1 MSRADS
7 PHLVATA
14 QATARAYSLPGP
26 LAYGRDTV
34 GFVAAVLA
42 GTQPP
47 LSPSAWTAEEIVSAM
62 ESVEGYTVSKTKR
75 NTSVPHLLQGG
86 NRMGMG
92 MSRAVEEMLVSAPS
106 EKYIELF
113 PMWPRGF
120 DASFHNLRVKG
131 AFLVS
136 ANWSAHGAGTVTFLE
151 IEPAAIDA
159 AQVKEC
165 AVMSPWQHVAQ
176 VTVHCAGGE
185 AQPMPV
191 ANETGVFI
199 FRAENHQ
206 KCSISPDLI
215 SVKTDD
221 NDGVRPSDTRRQTT
235 SWSGP
240 RATVRRKNGHVEL
253 LIDGEPS
260 VPIWFKNH
268 ASGSNSSEFWSTVRY
283 ELQLAAGAGV
293 PVISFVLACTETAS
307 CATDGKLDPTV
318 AKMVGEIDM
327 AFAAANSSRKAL
339 LWPTVYPHWPDAE
352 SVLTSDSTSS
362 KLSKEYGNSPSI
374 GWRNNTAAAVAQWM
388 QALDNAYPKRVLG
401 VHLAGLQ
408 TTEWFYEGMWGAK
421 EGNYM
426 ADYSASAQAEWC
438 ARNGSRAVIIS
449 PASSAPKLG
458 NKVDYPN
465 LARTVGTDLHRAR
478 AFAKLCE
485 AFGWDR
491 VALLHDDSVWGRG
504 GAAAMKAS
512 VEAVGYSVHTTV
524 DFALA
529 AFDDGTVHARE
540 LLDRLDAASP
550 RVIVL
555 VTQLRVQLAL
565 YAWAYD
571 HQILYGPGFGY
582 FTFWPGED
590 SLHNQDGSVNMSA
603 VQGAKGVLGLRPSA
617 LRGAPAVV
625 EPIVN
630 LWRSKSSSS
639 CAGLAYCDSDGCP
652 GSWTEYSPPTVDAVL
667 LYAHAMD
674 ALYRTAPLSIEDPD
688 ALYAAMLQLPAFEGV
703 SGPIKLG
710 DDGDLLA
717 RFTLVNLQMFTGA
730 ESPCE
735 RRRQLASSISL
746 PETRV
751 AFVEVG
757 EYDSLTRRLTVS
769 FHLYTCIHTCR
780 IPTHRTDLDR
790 CRKTVLSSRKARRL
804 CQLRRSATAMC
815 QNRNTTRTCRPD
827 AMG

>member
-1 MSRADS
+1 VTTVDRLNDKTDGWYDELLPDHTIVTATKDVGCVNRRARS
-7 PHLVATA
+7 GW
-14 QATARAYSLPGP
+14 RALEESLPGFTAVIGP
-26 LAYGRDTV
+26 SCSDD
-34 GFVAAVLA
+34 VA
-42 GTQPP
+42 
-47 LSPSAWTAEEIVSAM
+47 
-62 ESVEGYTVSKTKR
+62 
-75 NTSVPHLLQGG
+75 
-86 NRMGMG
+86 
-92 MSRAVEEMLVSAPS
+92 
-106 EKYIELF
+106 
-113 PMWPRGF
+113 
-120 DASFHNLRVKG
+120 
-131 AFLVS
+131 
-136 ANWSAHGAGTVTFLE
+136 
-151 IEPAAIDA
+151 
-159 AQVKEC
+159 
-165 AVMSPWQHVAQ
+165 
-176 VTVHCAGGE
+176 
-185 AQPMPV
+185 
-191 ANETGVFI
+191 
-199 FRAENHQ
+199 
-206 KCSISPDLI
+206 DL
-215 SVKTDD
+215 
-221 NDGVRPSDTRRQTT
+221 
-235 SWSGP
+235 
-240 RATVRRKNGHVEL
+240 
-253 LIDGEPS
+253 
-260 VPIWFKNH
+260 
-268 ASGSNSSEFWSTVRY
+268 
-283 ELQLAAGAGV
+283 
-293 PVISFVLACTETAS
+293 
-307 CATDGKLDPTV
+307 
-318 AKMVGEIDM
+318 
-327 AFAAANSSRKAL
+327 
-339 LWPTVYPHWPDAE
+339 
-352 SVLTSDSTSS
+352 
-362 KLSKEYGNSPSI
+362 
-374 GWRNNTAAAVAQWM
+374 
-388 QALDNAYPKRVLG
+388 
-401 VHLAGLQ
+401 
-408 TTEWFYEGMWGAK
+408 
-421 EGNYM
+421 
-426 ADYSASAQAEWC
+426 AQAEWR